1 MKISNEFKLMD
12 IANVN
17 VVVPLG
23 TRNLNVSKMI
33 SLNDSGSFLWQQL
46 ETEKSEEAL
55 LAAMMDEYEIDEI
68 TAAAD
73 LKSFIYKLKEAGVL
87 E

>member
-23 TRNLNVSKMI
+23 TRNLYLSKMI

>member
-23 TRNLNVSKMI
+23 TRNLNLSKMI
-33 SLNDSGSFLWQQL
+33 SLNDSGSFLWRQL
-46 ETEKSEEAL
+46 ETEKSEEVL
-55 LAAMMDEYEIDEI
+55 LAAMIDEYEIDEI